1 MKDSY
6 IVKIKELTTGKVKTR
21 EMLLTEKQALNL
33 EQRLD
38 ITEGNYKLIHFET
51 IRNEKPNVK
60 NS

>member
-33 EQRLD
+33 EQKLD

-51 IRNEKPNVK
+51 VRNEKPNVK

>member
-6 IVKIKELTTGKVKTR
+6 IIKIKELTTGKVKTR

>member
-33 EQRLD
+33 EQKLD

>member
-33 EQRLD
+33 EKKLD

>member
-6 IVKIKELTTGKVKTR
+6 IVKIKELATGKVKTR

-51 IRNEKPNVK
+51 VRNEKPNVK